1 MELEK
6 YSSEGE
12 FSDIDSFLQMPMD
25 VIKISQATKEGDKK
39 QQGRLPGKEIWIH
52 LDVADPQAETLEVRG
67 VKKIEL
73 AEFGSGAL
81 DMGDREMK
89 RRYLHKEPPG
99 SNTTWRYSPIYKLGS
114 GGKDRRKELL
124 GKEGDWRSDKA
135 SRFYKFYNSML
146 KAFEEKTVF
155 SPGAADKIMDSL
167 VERVDELA
175 SLWSESKSSYLLI
188 VSPSD
193 EDRFLYPVEVKSY
206 LNYFRWRLSESTSK
220 SAKSNAKSKAREAV
234 KTHECALCHSP
245 ARSRF
250 NLDKVFAFATFD
262 KKGFLP
268 GMDNSEEAKSKV
280 FPVCD
285 QCYKL
290 LSEGHSVIDAKFLD
304 AKSLRNVKIYTV
316 PELLLNNANL
326 KRASKNVTDFL
337 QTGLKTE
344 SFLSKSVLRQE
355 DEVVF
360 HFVFWEKNQAQERLL
375 LMVEDVPPSR
385 LKRLEE
391 LWKDSVRAAERP
403 VAENSTKEE
412 DHGHRGHSTL
422 AAAINSIAVAITSL
436 AGKNENDTSILKDL
450 LLDVIGRLLKGDSID
465 VRTIKS
471 FVTSRLQGLFADS
484 DWVAKYGSLSMRRL
498 QCVVDF
504 FYRTNE
510 R

>member
-1 MELEK
+1 
-6 YSSEGE
+6 
-12 FSDIDSFLQMPMD
+12 
-25 VIKISQATKEGDKK
+25 
-39 QQGRLPGKEIWIH
+39 
-52 LDVADPQAETLEVRG
+52 
-67 VKKIEL
+67 VKD
-73 AEFGSGAL
+73 G
-81 DMGDREMK
+81 
-89 RRYLHKEPPG
+89 
-99 SNTTWRYSPIYKLGS
+99 
-114 GGKDRRKELL
+114 RKELL

-155 SPGAADKIMDSL
+155 SPGAADKIMESL

-193 EDRFLYPVEVKSY
+193 GDRFLYPVEVKSY
-206 LNYFRWRLSESTSK
+206 LNYFRWRLSTSTSK
-220 SAKSNAKSKAREAV
+220 PVKSSVKSKGQEAI
-234 KTHECALCHSP
+234 KACACALCHSSSKN
-245 ARSRF
+245 AL

-268 GMDNSEEAKSKV
+268 GMDNSDEAKLKV

-290 LSEGHSVIDAKFLD
+290 LSEGHNVIDAKFLD

-316 PELLLNNANL
+316 PELLLNNADL
-326 KRASKNVTDFL
+326 KTASKEAKDFL
-337 QTGLKTE
+337 QVGLKKE
-344 SFLSKSVLRQE
+344 SFLSREVLKQE

-360 HFVFWEKNQAQERLL
+360 HFVFWEQNQAQERLL

-391 LWKDSVRAAERP
+391 LWIDSVQATEE
-403 VAENSTKEE
+403 ENHE
-412 DHGHRGHSTL
+412 HGGHSTL
-422 AAAINSIAVAITSL
+422 AAAINSIAIAVMSL
-436 AGKNENDTSILKDL
+436 AGKNESDTSILRDL
-450 LLDVIGRLLKGDSID
+450 LLDIIGRLLKGDNID
-465 VRTIKS
+465 VHTIKS

-484 DWVAKYGSLSMRRL
+484 DWVAKYGTLSMRRL
-498 QCVVDF
+498 QCIMDF
-504 FYRTNE
+504 FYRVNE